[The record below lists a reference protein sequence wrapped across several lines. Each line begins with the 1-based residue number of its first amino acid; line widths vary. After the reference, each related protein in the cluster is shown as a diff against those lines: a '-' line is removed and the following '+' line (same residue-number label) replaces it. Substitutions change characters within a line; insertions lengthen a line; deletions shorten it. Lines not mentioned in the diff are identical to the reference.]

1 MVDRAA
7 AMMVG
12 ALCVLGPGVARADDT
27 VPEELL
33 RRPIEASVE
42 LRGLAG
48 APGYG
53 FYLFPVYCTTPLAAL
68 DGPAPLI
75 SAFMEDEQLGRPN
88 YAELRDGPL
97 AAWIPEGEVCRP
109 SKLYALPRAVA
120 AEVDLPAMSLEA
132 LARFFA
138 EDRRVLRGALRLLDD
153 PPEVPPHSR
162 LRAVHE
168 VVRVLGVEAGAGI
181 EVVVDA
187 ATYRFTDGSEQT
199 LKLGHTRRPALPFA
213 PLGAAKVEAYAAAYA
228 RWDAKHPPEP
238 VVAEVADVKADV
250 KVDVKAADGPVQGS
264 TAVLAEERVAEGA
277 EVAEGEDGQT
287 GGRGWLLAI
296 VGGVGLVGALGL
308 VRWRRG

>member
-162 LRAVHE
+162 L
-168 VVRVLGVEAGAGI
+168 LS
-181 EVVVDA
+181 A
-187 ATYRFTDGSEQT
+187 A
-199 LKLGHTRRPALPFA
+199 RRPARA
-213 PLGAAKVEAYAAAYA
+213 PRPARVRPSASTSCTSAAPMASDA
-228 RWDAKHPPEP
+228 RSTPLSTEP
-238 VVAEVADVKADV
+238 
-250 KVDVKAADGPVQGS
+250 
-264 TAVLAEERVAEGA
+264 
-277 EVAEGEDGQT
+277 
-287 GGRGWLLAI
+287 
-296 VGGVGLVGALGL
+296 
-308 VRWRRG
+308 